1 MEPVDKTSPWKVLN
15 EETAYDC
22 RYFSIRHD
30 QVELSDGEPRSY
42 HSVRMKY
49 YGVCI
54 VPVDR
59 DGSVTLI
66 GQYRYVLDRF
76 SWETPGGGARVGDD
90 PLIVARKELREETG
104 CTAEHWLKIVEGAVS
119 PGISTEATPA
129 FVAWGL
135 DRGVPQPDVTE
146 KLSRR
151 QVPFADAVAMAL
163 SGEIS
168 NLPGIAAL
176 LGIEVRRQR
185 GDLPRSLLDLLK

>member
-1 MEPVDKTSPWKVLN
+1 MLK
-15 EETAYDC
+15 EETGYDC
-22 RYFSIRHD
+22 RYFSRHD
-30 QVELSDGEPRSY
+30 RVTVADGEPRSY

-54 VPVDR
+54 VPLDR

-76 SWETPGGGARVGDD
+76 SWEIPGGGARVGDD
-90 PLIVARKELREETG
+90 PLTIARAELKEETG

-119 PGISTEATPA
+119 PGISTEAVPT

-135 DRGVPQPDVTE
+135 DCGTPQPDATE
-146 KLSRR
+146 MLSRR
-151 QVPFADAVAMAL
+151 RVRFAEAVGMAL
-163 SGEIS
+163 KGEIS

-185 GDLPRSLLDLLK
+185 GDLPAGLLDLLK

>member
-1 MEPVDKTSPWKVLN
+1 MEPVDKTNPWKVLK
-15 EETAYDC
+15 EETGYDC

-76 SWETPGGGARVGDD
+76 SWEIPGGGARVGDD

-104 CTAEHWLKIVEGAVS
+104 CTAERWLKIVEGAVS

-135 DRGVPQPDVTE
+135 DRGAPQPDVTE

>member
-1 MEPVDKTSPWKVLN
+1 MKTTDKANPWRVLT
-15 EETAYDC
+15 ETTGYDC

-30 QVELSDGEPRSY
+30 QVQLPEGEPRSY

-54 VPVDR
+54 VPVDQ
-59 DGSVTLI
+59 DGGVTLV

-76 SWETPGGGARVGDD
+76 SWEIPGGGARVGDD
-90 PLIVARKELREETG
+90 PLTVARSELREETG
-104 CTAEHWLKIVEGAVS
+104 CTAEHWLKVVEGAVS

-135 DRGVPQPDVTE
+135 DRGAPQPDASE
-146 KLSRR
+146 LLFRR
-151 QVPFADAVAMAL
+151 QVPFADAVEMAL
-163 SGEIS
+163 KGEIS

-176 LGIEVRRQR
+176 LGIEVRRHR
-185 GDLPRSLLDLLK
+185 GDLPPSLLALLK

>member
-1 MEPVDKTSPWKVLN
+1 MN
-15 EETAYDC
+15 EETGYDC
-22 RYFSIRHD
+22 RYFSVRHD
-30 QVELSDGEPRSY
+30 RVTLSDGEPRSY

-76 SWETPGGGARVGDD
+76 SWEIPGGGAKMGED
-90 PLIVARKELREETG
+90 PLTVARAELREETG
-104 CTAEHWLKIVEGAVS
+104 CTAEHWLKIVEGSVS
-119 PGISTEATPA
+119 PGISTEAVPA

-135 DRGVPQPDVTE
+135 DRGAPQPDDTE
-146 KLSRR
+146 LLTRR
-151 QVPFADAVAMAL
+151 RVRFADAVSMAL
-163 SGEIS
+163 TGEIS

-176 LGIEVRRQR
+176 LGIEVRRRR
-185 GDLPRSLLDLLK
+185 GDLPGSLLALLE

>member
-76 SWETPGGGARVGDD
+76 SWEIPGGGALVGDD

-135 DRGVPQPDVTE
+135 DRGAPQPDVTE

>member
-1 MEPVDKTSPWKVLN
+1 MEQVDKANPWKVLQ
-15 EETAYDC
+15 EETGYDC

-30 QVELSDGEPRSY
+30 RVTLSDGEPRSY

-59 DGSVTLI
+59 DGTVTLI

-76 SWETPGGGARVGDD
+76 SWEIPGGGARMGDD
-90 PLIVARKELREETG
+90 PLTVARSELKEETG
-104 CTAEHWLKIVEGAVS
+104 CTAEHWLQVVEGAVS
-119 PGISTEATPA
+119 PGISTEVVPA

-135 DRGVPQPDVTE
+135 ERGAPQPDDTE
-146 KLSRR
+146 ILSRR
-151 QVPFADAVAMAL
+151 RVPFADAVAMAL
-163 SGEIS
+163 RGEVS
-168 NLPGIAAL
+168 NLPGVAAL

-185 GDLPRSLLDLLK
+185 GDLPPSLLDLLK

>member
-1 MEPVDKTSPWKVLN
+1 MKTTDKANPWRVLT
-15 EETAYDC
+15 ETTGYDC

-30 QVELSDGEPRSY
+30 QVQLPEGEPRSY

-54 VPVDR
+54 VPVDQ
-59 DGSVTLI
+59 DGGVTLV

-76 SWETPGGGARVGDD
+76 SWEIPGGGARVGDD
-90 PLIVARKELREETG
+90 PLTVARSELREETG
-104 CTAEHWLKIVEGAVS
+104 CTAEHWLKVVEGAVS

-135 DRGVPQPDVTE
+135 DRGAPQPDASE
-146 KLSRR
+146 LLFRR
-151 QVPFADAVAMAL
+151 QVPFADAVEMAL
-163 SGEIS
+163 KGEIS

-176 LGIEVRRQR
+176 LGSEVRRQR
-185 GDLPRSLLDLLK
+185 GDLPPSLLALLK

>member
-1 MEPVDKTSPWKVLN
+1 
-15 EETAYDC
+15 
-22 RYFSIRHD
+22 
-30 QVELSDGEPRSY
+30 
-42 HSVRMKY
+42 MKY

-76 SWETPGGGARVGDD
+76 SWEIPGGGARVGDD
-90 PLIVARKELREETG
+90 PLTVARKELREETG

-135 DRGVPQPDVTE
+135 DRGTPQPDVTE
-146 KLSRR
+146 KLSRQ

-163 SGEIS
+163 NGEIS

>member
-1 MEPVDKTSPWKVLN
+1 MKPMDEANPWKVLE
-15 EETAYDC
+15 EETGYDC

-30 QVELSDGEPRSY
+30 RVSLSGGEPRSY

-49 YGVCI
+49 FGVCV
-54 VPVDR
+54 VPIDR

-76 SWETPGGGARVGDD
+76 SWEIPGGGARVGDD
-90 PLIVARKELREETG
+90 PLTVARSELREETG
-104 CTAEHWLKIVEGAVS
+104 CTAEHWLKVVEGAVS

-135 DRGVPQPDVTE
+135 DRGAPQPDASE
-146 KLSRR
+146 LLFRR
-151 QVPFADAVAMAL
+151 QVPFAAAVAMAL
-163 SGEIS
+163 KGEIS

-176 LGIEVRRQR
+176 LGIEVRRHH
-185 GDLPRSLLDLLK
+185 GDLPPSLLSLLK

>member
-42 HSVRMKY
+42 NSVRMKY

-76 SWETPGGGARVGDD
+76 SWEIPGGGARVSDD

-135 DRGVPQPDVTE
+135 DRGAPQPDVTE

>member
-1 MEPVDKTSPWKVLN
+1 MERLDEGNPWKVLN
-15 EETAYDC
+15 EETGYDC
-22 RYFSIRHD
+22 RYFSVRHD
-30 QVELSDGEPRSY
+30 EVTLADGEPRSY

-59 DGSVTLI
+59 EGSVTLI

-76 SWETPGGGARVGDD
+76 SWEIPGGGARVGDD
-90 PLIVARKELREETG
+90 ALTVARAELEEETG

-119 PGISTEATPA
+119 PGISTEAVPA

-135 DRGVPQPDVTE
+135 NRGLPQPDETE
-146 KLSRR
+146 LLTRR
-151 QVPFADAVAMAL
+151 RVPFGHAVSMAL
-163 SGEIS
+163 TGEIS

-176 LGIEVRRQR
+176 LGIEVRRRR
-185 GDLPRSLLDLLK
+185 GDLPDSLLAILK

>member
-1 MEPVDKTSPWKVLN
+1 MEPVDEANPWKVLKQD
-15 EETAYDC
+15 TSLDC
-22 RYFSIRHD
+22 PYFSVRHD
-30 QVELSDGEPRSY
+30 SVSLAGGDPRSY

-49 YGVCI
+49 YGVCV

-59 DGSVTLI
+59 DGSVTLV

-76 SWETPGGGARVGDD
+76 SWEVVGGGARMGDD
-90 PLIVARKELREETG
+90 PLATARSELQEETG

-119 PGISTEATPA
+119 PGISTEVTPV

-135 DRGVPQPDVTE
+135 DRGAPQPDAGE
-146 KLSRR
+146 RLSLR
-151 QVPFADAVAMAL
+151 QVPFQDAVAMAL
-163 SGEIS
+163 KGEIS

-176 LGIEVRRQR
+176 MGIEVRRQR

>member
-76 SWETPGGGARVGDD
+76 SWEIPGGGARVGDD

-135 DRGVPQPDVTE
+135 DRGAPQPDVTE

>member
-1 MEPVDKTSPWKVLN
+1 MERVDDANPWKVLK
-15 EETAYDC
+15 EETGYDC
-22 RYFSIRHD
+22 RYFSVRHD
-30 QVELSDGEPRSY
+30 RVTLSDGEARSY

-54 VPVDR
+54 VPVDH

-76 SWETPGGGARVGDD
+76 SWEIPGGGARVGDE
-90 PLIVARKELREETG
+90 PLDVARAELKEETG

-119 PGISTEATPA
+119 PGISTEAVPA

-135 DRGVPQPDVTE
+135 NRGAPQPDATE
-146 KLSRR
+146 KLFRR
-151 QVPFADAVAMAL
+151 RVPFADAVGMAL
-163 SGEIS
+163 KGEIS

-185 GDLPRSLLDLLK
+185 RDLPGSLLDLLK

>member
-1 MEPVDKTSPWKVLN
+1 MKTTDKANPWRVLT
-15 EETAYDC
+15 ETTGYDC

-30 QVELSDGEPRSY
+30 QVQLPEGEPRSY

-54 VPVDR
+54 VPVDQ
-59 DGSVTLI
+59 DGSVTLV

-76 SWETPGGGARVGDD
+76 SWEIPGGGARVGDD
-90 PLIVARKELREETG
+90 PLTVARSELREETG
-104 CTAEHWLKIVEGAVS
+104 CTAEHWLKVVEGAVS
-119 PGISTEATPA
+119 PGISTEATPT

-135 DRGVPQPDVTE
+135 DRGAPQPDASE
-146 KLSRR
+146 LLFRR
-151 QVPFADAVAMAL
+151 QVPFADAVEMAL
-163 SGEIS
+163 KGEIS

-185 GDLPRSLLDLLK
+185 GDLPPSLLALLK

>member
-1 MEPVDKTSPWKVLN
+1 MKTTDKANPWRVLT
-15 EETAYDC
+15 ETTGYDC

-30 QVELSDGEPRSY
+30 QVQLPEGEPRSY

-54 VPVDR
+54 VPVDQ
-59 DGSVTLI
+59 DGGVTLV

-76 SWETPGGGARVGDD
+76 SWESPGGGARVGDD
-90 PLIVARKELREETG
+90 PLTVARSELREETG
-104 CTAEHWLKIVEGAVS
+104 CTAEHWLKVVEGAVS

-135 DRGVPQPDVTE
+135 DRGAPQPDASE
-146 KLSRR
+146 LLFRR
-151 QVPFADAVAMAL
+151 QVPFADAVEMAL
-163 SGEIS
+163 KGEIS

-185 GDLPRSLLDLLK
+185 GDLPPSLLALLK